1 MFNDDIQYDDLG
13 PPYKIRKITRQSTM
27 ASPQDNKAASP
38 SEVLETIQLEHVPS
52 THTVHVA
59 VFKDVTN
66 SEFLHQQLLSRN
78 TEFEYAFIDASSVT
92 SRLQVLAAVY
102 KAITIQ
108 LSGAMKT
115 PNIHSEIVCS
125 LSPNNNISEA
135 YRRFGITPSSKHL
148 IIAKVLITP
157 PSPLTPSTL
166 QDHLLANVKGTP
178 VPFTD
183 ETIQAEYLTDWA
195 KVRKY
200 YKLNNVGWLDGV
212 QDESLKRKEME
223 FLVLGGMALRGL

>member
-1 MFNDDIQYDDLG
+1 
-13 PPYKIRKITRQSTM
+13 M
-27 ASPQDNKAASP
+27 ASPTK
-38 SEVLETIQLEHVPS
+38 VLETIQLEHVPS
-52 THTVHVA
+52 THTVHIG
-59 VFKDVTN
+59 VFKDVEN

-78 TEFEYAFIDASSVT
+78 AEFEYAFIDASSVT
-92 SRLQVLAAVY
+92 SRFQVLAAIY

-157 PSPLTPSTL
+157 QTTLTPSAL
-166 QDHLLANVKGTP
+166 NEHLLAHVKGMP

-183 ETIQAEYLTDWA
+183 EALQAEQLTDWA

-212 QDESLKRKEME
+212 KDETEKRREME
-223 FLVLGGMALRGL
+223 VLVLGGMALRGL

>member
-1 MFNDDIQYDDLG
+1 
-13 PPYKIRKITRQSTM
+13 M
-27 ASPQDNKAASP
+27 ASPEDGTSALP
-38 SEVLETIQLEHVPS
+38 PEVLETIQLDHVPS
-52 THTVHVA
+52 THTVHVG
-59 VFKDVTN
+59 VFKDVAN
-66 SEFLHQQLLSRN
+66 SEFLHQQLLGRN
-78 TEFEYAFIDASSVT
+78 ADFEYAFIDASSVT
-92 SRLQVLAAVY
+92 SRVQVLAAIY

-157 PSPLTPSTL
+157 PSTLTPSTVNH
-166 QDHLLANVKGTP
+166 HLVTNVKGTP

-183 ETIQAEYLTDWA
+183 EALQAGHLTDWA
-195 KVRKY
+195 KIRKY
-200 YKLNNVGWLDGV
+200 YKLNSVGWLDGV
-212 QDESLKRKEME
+212 QDEAVKRKEME
-223 FLVLGGMALRGL
+223 VLVLGGMALRGL